1 MNIFYVIAMLQVM
14 VLIDSSECGEMKL
27 QSLLILSS
35 LVLSWSTS
43 TEEIFKPLE
52 VRNGIV
58 VTLLVGPHRTL
69 GMVI

>member
-14 VLIDSSECGEMKL
+14 VLIDLSECGEMKL

-58 VTLLVGPHRTL
+58 VTLLVGPHKTL